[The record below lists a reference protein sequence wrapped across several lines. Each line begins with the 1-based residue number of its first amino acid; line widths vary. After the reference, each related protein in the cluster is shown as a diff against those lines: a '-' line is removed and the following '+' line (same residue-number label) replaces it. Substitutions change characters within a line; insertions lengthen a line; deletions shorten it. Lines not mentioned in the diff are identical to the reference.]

1 MYKIEITADSLS
13 ELAGRALA
21 LAVQLRG
28 AADPVMPEVR
38 YGATP
43 APTAG
48 PVSATVTVAPVAAPE
63 PVAPVAAPEPV
74 APEPA
79 PEQAP
84 EPAPEQAPEPAP
96 EQAADTAERL
106 RTLILATVATKGR
119 ETVAAMLEQ
128 FGVARGSQL
137 SPEQAAEMIG
147 MLS

>member
-28 AADPVMPEVR
+28 ATDPVMPEVR

-48 PVSATVTVAPVAAPE
+48 PVSATVTVAPEPAPEPAAAPE
-63 PVAPVAAPEPV
+63 PVAAPE
-74 APEPA
+74 
-79 PEQAP
+79 
-84 EPAPEQAPEPAP
+84 PEQAPEPAP

>member
-63 PVAPVAAPEPV
+63 PV
-74 APEPA
+74 
-79 PEQAP
+79 AP

>member
-28 AADPVMPEVR
+28 ATDPVMPEVR
-38 YGATP
+38 YGTTP
-43 APTAG
+43 GPTAG
-48 PVSATVTVAPVAAPE
+48 PVSATVTVAPLVAPE
-63 PVAPVAAPEPV
+63 PVAAPEP
-74 APEPA
+74 APE

-84 EPAPEQAPEPAP
+84 EPAPEPEQAPEPAP

>member
-28 AADPVMPEVR
+28 ATDPAMPHVVV
-38 YGATP
+38 THVSKP
-43 APTAG
+43 APE
-48 PVSATVTVAPVAAPE
+48 PVAAPE
-63 PVAPVAAPEPV
+63 PAPE
-74 APEPA
+74 

-84 EPAPEQAPEPAP
+84 
-96 EQAADTAERL
+96 DTAERL

-137 SPEQAAEMIG
+137 SPEQAAEMIE

>member
-28 AADPVMPEVR
+28 ATDPAMPHVVV
-38 YGATP
+38 THVSKP
-43 APTAG
+43 APE
-48 PVSATVTVAPVAAPE
+48 PVAAPEPAPEPAPVAAPE
-63 PVAPVAAPEPV
+63 PAP
-74 APEPA
+74 
-79 PEQAP
+79 Q
-84 EPAPEQAPEPAP
+84 P

-137 SPEQAAEMIG
+137 SPEQAAEMIE

>member
-28 AADPVMPEVR
+28 ATDPVMPEVR
-38 YGATP
+38 YGTTP
-43 APTAG
+43 GPTAG
-48 PVSATVTVAPVAAPE
+48 PVSATVTVAPLVAPE
-63 PVAPVAAPEPV
+63 PVAAPEP
-74 APEPA
+74 APE
-79 PEQAP
+79 
-84 EPAPEQAPEPAP
+84 PEQAPEPAP

>member
-84 EPAPEQAPEPAP
+84 EPAPEQA
-96 EQAADTAERL
+96 ADTAERL